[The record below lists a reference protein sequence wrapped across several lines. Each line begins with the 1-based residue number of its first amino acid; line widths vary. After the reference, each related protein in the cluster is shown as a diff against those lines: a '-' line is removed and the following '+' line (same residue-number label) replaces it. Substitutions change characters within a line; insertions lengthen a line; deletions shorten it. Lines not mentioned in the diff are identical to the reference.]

1 MKKINKKNNIGIVSK
16 DNLRKTVAGISVLA
30 LSISPFVLTSCEGT
44 PQEVNIEGSDV
55 IDRDDNTDNICK
67 GVTQIR
73 DVEGEDFKLKIY
85 YTCGSDEWHITDT
98 KRLYMKI
105 NTVGLP
111 ENLEVYID
119 NIHTDTTIVSTNDY
133 NNGVLQDTM
142 DDRIHN
148 SQMIGFPVSDDV
160 SYFGINEIEG
170 QNETFI
176 EGYSHT
182 FDGYGH
188 GQITER
194 RHSEAEYIY
203 AGVWGN
209 KIESVIDLIIV
220 DKKTQ
225 EPIRAVSVDSTLIV
239 KIDDA
244 YVNVVSGVK
253 TLALMPNKKKI

>member
-1 MKKINKKNNIGIVSK
+1 MKKIKKNDNICIISK
-16 DNLRKTVAGISVLA
+16 ENIKKGLASISALA
-30 LSISPFVLTSCEGT
+30 LSLSPLVLSGCEGT
-44 PQEVNIEGSDV
+44 PEEVNIQGTDV
-55 IDRDDNTDNICK
+55 IDRDDNVCQ

-111 ENLEVYID
+111 DDLEVYID
-119 NIHTDTTIVSTNDY
+119 NIHTDTTIISTNDY

-148 SQMIGFPVSDDV
+148 SQMIGFPISDEV

-182 FDGYGH
+182 ISGYGH
-188 GQITER
+188 GEIYER
-194 RHSEAEYIY
+194 RYSEAEYLSS
-203 AGVWGN
+203 GVWGN

-220 DKKTQ
+220 DKHTY

-239 KIDDA
+239 KVDEA

-253 TLALMPNKKKI
+253 TLALMPNKKKN